1 MSFNFEALI
10 KGAEF
15 RGKQGGTSDN
25 GNPWLRLK
33 FEVPTISGD
42 SDDLMVSVPK
52 DNIGDVYSLGLRKG
66 DIVNMVVRA
75 RVGMTQKGGNY
86 DYVQLADLPV
96 IVEDEE

>member
-10 KGAEF
+10 KGAEY
-15 RGKQGGTSDN
+15 RSKQGGTSDN

-42 SDDLMVSVPK
+42 TDDLIVSVPK
-52 DNIGDVYSLGLRKG
+52 DNIGEVYSLGLRKG
-66 DIVNMVVRA
+66 DIVNMVIRA
-75 RVGMTQKGGNY
+75 RVGITQKGGSY